1 MFGVANIAVLHR
13 LSDLSAAGPEGSE
26 QQRLAEGLLA
36 DAETRV
42 LFAQAPA
49 EAERAGDLLGLSRT
63 EQALLSQLPRGVALW
78 RVGQRSFL
86 VEHQLGKDELAPADT
101 DAAMRPAAV
110 PEIVSGA

>member
-13 LSDLSAAGPEGSE
+13 LSDLSAAGPEGAE